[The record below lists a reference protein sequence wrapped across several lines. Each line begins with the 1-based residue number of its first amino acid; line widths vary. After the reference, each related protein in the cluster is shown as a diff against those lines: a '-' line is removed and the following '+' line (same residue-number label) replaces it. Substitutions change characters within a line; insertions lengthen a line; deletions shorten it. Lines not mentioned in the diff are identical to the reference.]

1 MPRSDSFDRLRG
13 RAYDEYSD
21 TESHV
26 SIYNTWAPRK
36 PNPKREELLKAQ
48 RAQQQK
54 NHQETQRQLEA
65 ERLARRK
72 ELEQKQR
79 ELAEKQRQIA
89 EKQLEQEKR
98 KRIEKQEQLL
108 ASNQQA
114 AAEKQR
120 EAAERQR
127 ALEAK
132 QRLEQ
137 YEKMVAYQEQERK
150 RQELKQLE
158 KIRNRRN
165 HVRSRTIGT
174 IPTIDPERQ
183 RTIAERWAKINQI
196 SKNYDKQL
204 IMPKYQ
210 KSIY

>member
-26 SIYNTWAPRK
+26 SIYNTWTPRK
-36 PNPKREELLKAQ
+36 PHPKREELLKAQ

-54 NHQETQRQLEA
+54 NRVETQRQLEA
-65 ERLARRK
+65 EKLARRK
-72 ELEQKQR
+72 ELEEKQR
-79 ELAEKQRQIA
+79 VLTEKQRQQHEEQEARKRIEQHDQLLESKQKALAEKQR
-89 EKQLEQEKR
+89 L
-98 KRIEKQEQLL
+98 
-108 ASNQQA
+108 
-114 AAEKQR
+114 
-120 EAAERQR
+120 AAERQR

-137 YEKMVAYQEQERK
+137 YEKMIAYQEQERK

-183 RTIAERWAKINQI
+183 RTIAERWARINQI
-196 SKNYDKQL
+196 SNNYDKQL

>member
-13 RAYDEYSD
+13 RTYDEYSD
-21 TESHV
+21 TESHI

-54 NHQETQRQLEA
+54 NRQETQRQLEA
-65 ERLARRK
+65 EKLARRK
-72 ELEQKQR
+72 ELEQKQQA
-79 ELAEKQRQIA
+79 LAEKQRQIA
-89 EKQLEQEKR
+89 EKQREQEAR
-98 KRIEKQEQLL
+98 KRVEQQEQ
-108 ASNQQA
+108 QQA
-114 AAEKQR
+114 LAEKQR
-120 EAAERQR
+120 QTAERQR
-127 ALEAK
+127 ALEAQ

-174 IPTIDPERQ
+174 IPTINPERQ